1 MQGPELC
8 VGLTAAPCI
17 VIYIVICQVIH
28 VDMPT
33 ALNAVERASIEFETL
48 GHSLNRLS
56 GPLKRAAVPAV
67 AIRGTLGTGDGIR
80 RVAQDVTALTQ
91 VSLPDLASAALNLSI

>member
-1 MQGPELC
+1 MF
-8 VGLTAAPCI
+8 THR
-17 VIYIVICQVIH
+17 QVIH

-56 GPLKRAAVPAV
+56 GPLKRAAVPT
-67 AIRGTLGTGDGIR
+67 IRGTLGTGDGIR

-91 VSLPDLASAALNLSI
+91 VPA